1 MYNSSYIC
9 SAIGIDGNQKPS
21 VMQLFSVFYLSG
33 GYANFV
39 CKSVYGQFSFEN
51 AQKKVIELQK
61 MGFKSMV
68 VKDGHIV
75 GGFLSFSDF
84 QNEFEAKEYYY
95 SI

>member
-1 MYNSSYIC
+1 
-9 SAIGIDGNQKPS
+9 
-21 VMQLFSVFYLSG
+21 MQLFSVFYLSG

-51 AQKKVIELQK
+51 AQNKVAELQK
-61 MGFKSMV
+61 MGFKSIA

-84 QNEFEAKEYYY
+84 QSESEAKEYYD
-95 SI
+95 SL